1 MSFHPT
7 LQTTLTING
16 RDYRVCEHPSVPGQ
30 PHGLDGREATV
41 FRIAAGDRA
50 YALKVFKRA
59 YRRPDIAKVGA
70 RLHPLAD
77 VPGLEV
83 APRTVLEPAQHG
95 RLIAVHPDLLYAV
108 VMPWIDGP

>member
-30 PHGLDGREATV
+30 PHGLNGREATV

-59 YRRPDIAKVGA
+59 YRRPDIAVVGQ
-70 RLHPLAD
+70 RLRPLSG
-77 VPGLEV
+77 VSGLEV
-83 APRTVLEPAQHG
+83 ARRIVLDPVEHG
-95 RLIAVHPDLLYAV
+95 RIIELHPDLLYAV
-108 VMPWIDGP
+108 VMPWI